1 MKILALLSIVYGLLM
16 ADVPMYYTSAVSNV
30 VNVLPTRG
38 NTKIAYK
45 WLEESQ
51 NNGGAIIIAMNG
63 GHGKWELKD
72 AHITPSRIGMILAQF
87 DDYRVVSLDMP
98 MDEYQNKNGGN
109 GSEIYRGSKSQI
121 DDIKTV
127 LKAINT
133 SHSPVYI
140 LTTSKSTLS
149 GINAASSDIENL
161 KGVILTAISTDLSLF
176 ISSVGVRTLWIHHRN
191 DTCFAPGIEGVRA
204 MEEKTPYAMFVEVQN
219 SAEVSGKECSMTN
232 YHGFVGRDTQL
243 AQIIDDWIKNKEISK
258 TIE

>member
-1 MKILALLSIVYGLLM
+1 LKILALLSLVYGLLM
-16 ADVPMYYTSAVSNV
+16 ADMPAYYTTEVSDT
-30 VNVLPTRG
+30 VNVLPTRD

-51 NNGGAIIIAMNG
+51 NNSGPIIIAING

-87 DDYRVVSLDMP
+87 NDYRVVSLDMP
-98 MDEYQNKNGGN
+98 MDEYQNTNGGN
-109 GSEIYRGSKSQI
+109 GSEVYRSSKNQI

-127 LKAINT
+127 LNTINST
-133 SHSPVYI
+133 HSLVYI

-161 KGVILTAISTDLSLF
+161 QGVILTAISTDLSFFLA
-176 ISSVGVRTLWIHHRN
+176 SAHVKTLWIHHMR
-191 DTCFAPGIEGVRA
+191 DKCYPQGIEAVRA
-204 MEEKTPYAMFVEVQN
+204 MEQKTAKTTFVEVQN
-219 SAEVSGKECSMTN
+219 SAKVSGKECSMAN
-232 YHGFVGRDTQL
+232 YHGFVGRDAQL
-243 AQIIDDWIKNKEISK
+243 AQTIDDWIKNKEISK